1 MNKRLPCIKPEIW
14 GGIECTINRVGDVF
28 RDQLAETG
36 HYARGNDLNKLCTLG
51 FTKFRYPV
59 LWERHF
65 PKEEKQEEWA
75 FTASQLNLLRQK
87 NIEPIAGLL
96 HHGSGPLHTDLLDI
110 GFPAKLAAYAQ
121 QVAETFPWINY
132 YTPVNE
138 PLTTARFSGLYGF
151 WYPHKKSDAAF
162 VRMLINQV
170 KGIVL
175 SMQAIRK
182 INYNA
187 VLIQMEDLSK
197 THSTPALAYQADFE
211 NKRRWLTYDLLT
223 GIVNK
228 EHFAWKYFCD
238 NGIEEDELYFFLE
251 NPCPPGIAGF
261 NYYVT
266 SERFLDENIINYPVH
281 THGKNHEQSYA
292 DTEAARSGHMKGAAN
307 LLTEAWW
314 RYKIP
319 VALAECQLVCTREQQ
334 MKWLYQHYK
343 IAEDLRKQGI
353 PVTAVT
359 VWGLLG
365 SVDWN
370 SLICINNG
378 QYESG
383 AFEAGPKQ
391 LRSTA
396 LATMI
401 RGLAKGNDHYHP
413 ALDGKGWWQPNV
425 SSAFNRQTPL
435 RAGSGKRLVIIDN
448 DSVIGNIFRSLCK
461 ERYLSCTIISPSVI
475 GHTDH
480 ERLATEIDNCFPWA
494 VLNLCATTLSPE
506 IVLPGGFPDKQ
517 PGRHRSFIVQQSRF
531 IQLLHVNDGLT
542 ADNPAIPEGGNDR
555 PDIEVLF
562 HRLNTDNL
570 AGYLSLCLDI
580 KNNTRS
586 KSNIEIDQ
594 EKLKTLINRVLD
606 LLIDGTEGVW
616 HTMQNKDGLHLIS
629 GRNEHTS
636 DQHHP
641 PADIIKQTAK
651 KIIIGQLYVH

>member
-14 GGIECTINRVGDVF
+14 GGMECTINRVGDVF

-65 PKEEKQEEWA
+65 PKEEKKEEWA
-75 FTASQLNLLRQK
+75 WTTSQLTMLRQK

-96 HHGSGPLHTDLLDI
+96 HHGSGPLYTDLLDQE
-110 GFPAKLAAYAQ
+110 FPVKLAAYAK
-121 QVAETFPWINY
+121 QVAESFPWINY

-162 VRMLINQV
+162 VRILINQI

-175 SMQAIRK
+175 SMQAIREVNPK
-182 INYNA
+182 AI
-187 VLIQMEDLSK
+187 LIQTEDLSK
-197 THSTPALAYQADFE
+197 TYSTPALAYQADFE

-223 GIVNK
+223 GNVDK
-228 EHFAWKYFCD
+228 DHFAWKYFSD
-238 NGIEEDELYFFLE
+238 NGIKEDELFFFLE

-266 SERFLDENIINYPVH
+266 SERFLDENIANYPSH
-281 THGKNHEQSYA
+281 THGHNHAQSYA
-292 DTEAARSGHMKGAAN
+292 DTEAARSGHLKGAAN

-343 IAEDLRKQGI
+343 IAENLRRQGI
-353 PVTAVT
+353 PVAAVT
-359 VWGLLG
+359 AWGLLG
-365 SVDWN
+365 AVDWN
-370 SLICINNG
+370 SLICVNTG

-383 AFEAGPKQ
+383 AFEAGPTQ

-401 RGLAKGNDHYHP
+401 RTLAKGNDHYHP
-413 ALDGKGWWQPNV
+413 ALDGKGWWQPNRA
-425 SSAFNRQTPL
+425 SAFYSQTSL

-448 DSVIGNIFRSLCK
+448 NSGLGNLF
-461 ERYLSCTIISPSVI
+461 RYLCDERDLSYMIIPLAA
-475 GHTDH
+475 TDH
-480 ERLATEIDNCFPWA
+480 SSYEKLAMQIDNCSPWA
-494 VLNLCATTLSPE
+494 VLNLCATSLSPE
-506 IVLPGGFPDKQ
+506 IILPGVFPEKQ
-517 PGRHRSFIVQQSRF
+517 PGGQRSFIVQQSRF
-531 IQLLHVNDGLT
+531 IRLLQVNT
-542 ADNPAIPEGGNDR
+542 NFPATDAGIPQEEIDR
-555 PDIEVLF
+555 PDIAVLF
-562 HRLNTDNL
+562 HRLNADNL
-570 AGYLSLCLDI
+570 ANYLSLCLDK
-580 KNNTRS
+580 KNSAHQKT
-586 KSNIEIDQ
+586 NITVDR
-594 EKLKTLINRVLD
+594 EKIRALINRVLD

-616 HTMQNKDGLHLIS
+616 HTLQNKDGLHLIS

-636 DQHHP
+636 AHNHP
-641 PADIIKQTAK
+641 VPGIIKQAAK
-651 KIIIGQLYVH
+651 KIIIGQLSVH